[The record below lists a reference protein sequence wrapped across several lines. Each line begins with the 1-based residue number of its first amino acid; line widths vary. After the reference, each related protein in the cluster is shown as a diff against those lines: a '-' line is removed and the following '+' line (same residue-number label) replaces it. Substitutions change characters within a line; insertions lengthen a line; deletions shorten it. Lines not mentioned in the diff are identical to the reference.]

1 MTTTTF
7 GYIKAWA
14 KNTLKT
20 FTEEYEFD
28 SGIMMSGNVQL
39 NEPQTQELINYLSDP
54 ANHTQYGVKLDFAL
68 FYDESK
74 SVAIGGKITTPYVKG
89 EGDSSSTKASSKA
102 KRKV

>member
-39 NEPQTQELINYLSDP
+39 NAAQSQELIEYLSDP
-54 ANHTQYGVKLDFAL
+54 ANHTQYGVKLDFVL

-89 EGDSSSTKASSKA
+89 EGESTAKASYKA